1 MRFNIELR
9 SEACRLGVPL
19 WAIAEK
25 LGISES
31 TWHRRLRRELSAED
45 TEKALGAIRAI
56 VDERREVR

>member
-1 MRFNIELR
+1 MKCNIEIR

-25 LGISES
+25 LGVSES

-45 TEKALGAIRAI
+45 VEKALVAIRTI
-56 VDERREVR
+56 VDERRELQ